1 MSRKSRILGLSLV
14 GVCGF
19 AVSQA
24 SAQFLPGNVWP
35 NSDLST
41 QAAPGVDQVFSFFNT
56 PPGSPNL
63 TGDSNPRPDG
73 WHRGN
78 GDFGVTTTPQFCF
91 YNTPGNT
98 ANEGLA
104 PAGSTNGFALEIND
118 TNTGNSGE
126 WFSDFNALPAGTV
139 AGSAI
144 NVRFFWQYQ
153 NLHST
158 QKPESSDMFR
168 VTADWGDAVGN
179 DTVNAP
185 NIIDH
190 VDDIIPTGSPDLDSW
205 TEVDETIIAPAGAE
219 SLRLT
224 LDSGGSGAAT
234 GQIWFEDP
242 SVSSVPEPTSLIGI
256 ATGSMLMLAKR
267 RRRA

>member
-35 NSDLST
+35 NPDLST
-41 QAAPGVDQVFSFFNT
+41 PAAPGVDQVYSYYNT
-56 PPGSPNL
+56 PYYTPNA

-78 GDFGVTTTPQFCF
+78 GDFGVTGTPQYNF
-91 YNTPGNT
+91 YNTPGNI
-98 ANEGLA
+98 AGEGTA
-104 PAGSTNGFALEIND
+104 PAGSTNGFALQIND
-118 TNTGNSGE
+118 TDPGNSGE

-139 AGSAI
+139 AGSTVY
-144 NVRFFWQYQ
+144 VRFFWQYQ
-153 NLHST
+153 DLHST
-158 QKPESSDMFR
+158 QKPESSDQFR
-168 VTADWGDAVGN
+168 VTADWGDSVGD
-179 DTVNAP
+179 DTLTAP

-190 VDDIIPTGSPDLDSW
+190 VDDIIPTGSPDVTSW
-205 TEVDETIIAPAGAE
+205 TEVDEAIIAPAGAQ

-224 LDSGGSGAAT
+224 IDSGGSGAAT
-234 GQIWFEDP
+234 GQIWVEDV
-242 SVSSVPEPTSLIGI
+242 SVSSVPEPTSLVGI
-256 ATGSMLMLAKR
+256 AAGSMLMLAKR
-267 RRRA
+267 RRA

>member
-14 GVCGF
+14 GVGGF

-24 SAQFLPGNVWP
+24 SAQFLAGNVWP

-41 QAAPGVDQVFSFFNT
+41 PAAPGVDQVFNFFNT

-78 GDFGVTTTPQFCF
+78 NDFGVTTAPQFCF
-91 YNTPGNT
+91 YNTPGNS
-98 ANEGLA
+98 AGEGTA

-118 TNTGNSGE
+118 TSLGGSGE

-139 AGSAI
+139 AGTPI

-153 NLHST
+153 NLQST
-158 QKPESSDMFR
+158 QKPESSDQFR

-205 TEVDETIIAPAGAE
+205 TEVDEQIIAPAGAE

-224 LDSGGSGAAT
+224 IDSGGSSLAT
-234 GQIWFEDP
+234 GQIWVEDI
-242 SVSSVPEPTSLIGI
+242 SVAAVPEPASIAGI
-256 ATGSMLMLAKR
+256 TAGAMILLGKR